1 MKKLFCFLLVLLMV
15 AQPYIVCMAME
26 TPPADVGQRVM
37 IDLTDVMIALHMMVL
52 AIIVAFLTFVWKKL
66 LRPWLERVGLA
77 DLVDEFIGAFYEFG
91 VKNIA
96 EIVVKAVEASI
107 GRGNGA
113 QKWQEVLNKM
123 QRWGFSVDDERVID
137 ALKAAWLN
145 LDLKQYESGVKTK
158 PPEPAEK
165 TEDTAE
171 EEQEEA
177 DPLEDTDGP
186 VDDLVPLI
194 SEIGYK

>member
-26 TPPADVGQRVM
+26 SPPVEVDQRVM
-37 IDLTDVMIALHMMVL
+37 IDLTDVLIALLLLVL
-52 AIIVAFLTFVWKKL
+52 AIVTFFLTFVWKKW
-66 LRPWLERVGLA
+66 LRPWLEHAGLT
-77 DLVDEFIGAFYEFG
+77 DLFDEFIGAFYEFG

-113 QKWQEVLNKM
+113 QKWHEALNKM

-137 ALKAAWLN
+137 AMKAAWLN

-165 TEDTAE
+165 AEDTAE

-177 DPLEDTDGP
+177 DLLEDTDLP

-194 SEIGYK
+194 SEVGYK